1 MNNQINNYVLIMA
14 GGVGSRFWPKSRNHF
29 PKQFIDILGTGESL
43 LQLTY
48 QRFLNICPKEN
59 ILILTNKDYADLVR
73 SQLPDILVD
82 NILLEPSRNNT
93 APCIA
98 YATYKILQKNPEANI
113 VVAPSDHLILKE
125 DVFISKVN
133 QALAFAESNDALLTL
148 GISPTRPDTGYGY
161 IEYLEDEGAR
171 NKEQG
176 LETEIKKVAAFKEK
190 PVLEKAQE
198 YVNSGNYLWNAGIF
212 IWKAANLQ
220 KAFEKYAPE
229 IDTLFK
235 SGNDVYN
242 TPDEAQFITDQYPT
256 SPDISIDYAI
266 LEKADNIYTL
276 PADIGWSDLG
286 TWASLHAIAE
296 QDEQQNVYNSEHIH
310 LNETRN
316 CMINLPKGKAAVIR
330 GLDNFI
336 VVDDEHVLMIYPKS
350 EEQEIKGVSKEMVA
364 RFGSQYS

>member
-1 MNNQINNYVLIMA
+1 MIENNNNYVLIMA

-48 QRFLNICPKEN
+48 QRFLKVCLNEN
-59 ILILTNKDYADLVR
+59 ILILTNAGYAGLVKA
-73 SQLPDILVD
+73 QLPAILEN

-125 DVFISKVN
+125 DVFLEKVN
-133 QALAFAESNDALLTL
+133 QALLFAESNDALLTL
-148 GISPTRPDTGYGY
+148 GISPTRADTGYGY
-161 IEYLEDEGAR
+161 IEYEVSSSKYQISDDIIR
-171 NKEQG
+171 
-176 LETEIKKVAAFKEK
+176 KVNAFKEK
-190 PVLEKAQE
+190 PGVDKAKE
-198 YVNSGNYLWNAGIF
+198 YVTSGNYLWNAGIF
-212 IWKAANLQ
+212 IWKAANLER
-220 KAFEKYAPE
+220 AFEKYAPD
-229 IDTLFK
+229 IDNLFK
-235 SGNDVYN
+235 SGNNVYN
-242 TPDEAQFITDQYPT
+242 TPDEAEFILERYPT

-286 TWASLHAIAE
+286 TWASLHAIAKK
-296 QDEQQNVYNSEHIH
+296 DEQQNVYNSEHIH
-310 LNETRN
+310 LNDTRN
-316 CMINLPKGKAAVIR
+316 CMINLPNGKAAVIR

-336 VVDDEHVLMIYPKS
+336 IVDDESVLMIYPKS
-350 EEQEIKGVSKEMVA
+350 EEQEIKGVSKEMVV